1 MLDILKAIL
10 YGIVEGIS
18 EWLPISS
25 TGHLI
30 VLDGFLHMEE
40 TYPDFWPFFL
50 VVIQL
55 GAILA
60 IVVNFFSEL
69 NPFSFKKTKLERN
82 GVFKTWWKIILGVLP
97 CVLVALP
104 YEIFDLDK
112 IFDTSLAVSLA
123 LILYGV
129 VFIFIEKIN
138 IKNQAEFELSKKLG
152 LRHENEKYCLYE
164 TVEDL
169 DYKTVLL
176 IGCAQILSL
185 IPGTSRSGVTIMA
198 ALLLGASRSCGA
210 KFSFYLSLPVM
221 VGASALKLFTFMKT
235 GITLDLVMWEYLIIG
250 CAVAFLVSLLVIN
263 TLMKFIKKHTFIG
276 FGYYR
281 IALGAL
287 ILILLFAEV
296 IH

>member
-60 IVVNFFSEL
+60 IVVNFFGEL

-112 IFDTSLAVSLA
+112 IFDTSLVVSLA

-129 VFIFIEKIN
+129 VFLFIEKFN
-138 IKNQAEFELSKKLG
+138 IKN
-152 LRHENEKYCLYE
+152 
-164 TVEDL
+164 
-169 DYKTVLL
+169 
-176 IGCAQILSL
+176 
-185 IPGTSRSGVTIMA
+185 
-198 ALLLGASRSCGA
+198 
-210 KFSFYLSLPVM
+210 
-221 VGASALKLFTFMKT
+221 
-235 GITLDLVMWEYLIIG
+235 
-250 CAVAFLVSLLVIN
+250 
-263 TLMKFIKKHTFIG
+263 
-276 FGYYR
+276 
-281 IALGAL
+281 
-287 ILILLFAEV
+287 
-296 IH
+296 